1 MVRILSFHCGGLDSI
16 PGRGTEIPQAMQCGQ
31 KSEREREKQ
40 ILKMLARQFRMDG
53 GAWWAAAHGVAKS

>member
-16 PGRGTEIPQAMQCGQ
+16 PGWGTEIPQAMQGGQ

-40 ILKMLARQFRMDG
+40 ILKMLARQFRPKNLLSPLNDLPM
-53 GAWWAAAHGVAKS
+53 